1 MSALTQRF
9 DDGKA
14 YEDYMGAWSRLVG
27 GPFLA
32 WLDVAPGQRWAD
44 IGCGNGCF
52 TEQIL
57 GLAAPESVEAID
69 PSPDQLAHAEAS
81 LRGRAVRL
89 HRGDA
94 MALPFADAAFDVAA
108 MALVI
113 HFVPDPARAA
123 AEMARVTR
131 PGGLV
136 ATYVWDLPG
145 GGSPYD
151 ALPKALAALGL
162 AMPRP
167 PSPAVTAL
175 PALEAVWRGAGLEAV
190 EARSFT
196 VERRFPD
203 FDSYWSMWAAGP
215 QRIELPPAQVPELRR
230 RLRDLLGCGENGPFS
245 VTGRASAVRGRVP
258 GGPVP
263 A

>member
-1 MSALTQRF
+1 METPVIPVQRF

-27 GPFLA
+27 EAFLP
-32 WLDVAPGQRWAD
+32 WLGAVSGQRWAD

-57 GLAAPESVEAID
+57 DLAAPASVDGLD
-69 PSPDQLAHAEAS
+69 PSAAQLAEAEAR
-81 LRGRAVRL
+81 LRGRPATL

-94 MALPFADAAFDVAA
+94 MAMPFADGAFDVVA

-113 HFVPDPARAA
+113 HFVPDPVRGV
-123 AEMARVTR
+123 AEMVRVAR
-131 PGGLV
+131 PGGLL

-145 GGSPYD
+145 GGSPFG
-151 ALPKALAALGL
+151 ALPTALAEFGL

-167 PSPAVTAL
+167 PSPGVTPL
-175 PALEAVWRGAGLEAV
+175 PALEALWRDGGLEAV

-196 VERRFPD
+196 VQRRYPD
-203 FDSYWSMWAAGP
+203 FETYWSTWQAGP
-215 QRIELPPAQVPELRR
+215 QRIEVPPAQVPALRR
-230 RLRDLLGCGENGPFS
+230 RLCALLGCDESGPFT
-245 VTGRASAVRGRVP
+245 VPGRASAVRGRVP
-258 GGPVP
+258 G
-263 A
+263 